1 MTEPMPSQLKP
12 RLLVAA
18 AIFVLG
24 TLLFIPF
31 LLSGTD
37 TLIYAQDQLRGIGSW
52 QLYAEYLRKGILP
65 VWWGSQ
71 LGGSPVYESM
81 PGEAVYPFSV
91 LSMLLVSGA
100 KRVGLLIWAH
110 TLLSGGSA
118 YLLGRRQFQLGRFAS
133 VLLSTLWMFNPYTF
147 SLILGGHVGKYFIL
161 AILPLTLLGL
171 LRFLD
176 TGRIRWAVLVS
187 ATLGWMLFTTH
198 VQLVYFALWGLFLL
212 WLAGLWASRKSPK
225 ALLGRTVGFW
235 VAIALGIGLG
245 APILLPATGFVEKST
260 VRGEGSG
267 NKTLEHA
274 GSWALGWEDIPA
286 LVVPE
291 FVGVEETY
299 WGENPFKLNT
309 EAPGLALL
317 VLGIAGVFLA
327 GSARTRTAA
336 GIGGLAILFGL
347 GTHTPLLGLAFKF
360 LPGVDKFRAPSMILF
375 WLAAGML
382 LCVGALLQSMDAKEG
397 RATQKQRKVL
407 LWISASLAGLGVLLA
422 MAPSLAYD
430 LWSGIFPSDPANRNL
445 AALPAAQE
453 AFRFGALRAGIVAG
467 GCLFALRQYLSGIWK
482 KELVLSIWLVL
493 GLVDLWSVDHGYLR
507 TTTMDQVFP
516 GSTAAQTVEGM
527 PGKFRV
533 IDFPPGAYQQG
544 YQDFYHL
551 ENAGGFSDV
560 ELRWYRKYRE
570 AGLFQGLMQGPQ
582 GLSGSHLLDILNV
595 KYLLY
600 KDSLGRESILPNL
613 SALPRAWV
621 APRWSFAT
629 EDQVAPNLQTPS
641 FDHRS
646 QVILLQEDRAK
657 VGVPSAD
664 SALHGHEATIQEY
677 QPGRITIIAQAATPS
692 LLFLADS
699 WYSAWHATVDGVDAP
714 VLRADL
720 AFRAVPIP
728 AGSHTV
734 EFRFHNPELAKAWT
748 LGGLALLSLVLLGA
762 GAVWRKAW

>member
-1 MTEPMPSQLKP
+1 MTEPTPSQLKP

-24 TLLFIPF
+24 TLLFVPF
-31 LLSGTD
+31 LFSGPD

-71 LGGSPVYESM
+71 LAGSPVYESM

-118 YLLGRRQFQLGRFAS
+118 YLLGRRQFQLGRFPS
-133 VLLSTLWMFNPYTF
+133 LLLSALWMLNSYTF

-171 LRFLD
+171 LRFMD
-176 TGRIRWAVLVS
+176 TGRIRWAALVS
-187 ATLGWMLFTTH
+187 GTLGWMLFTTH

-212 WLAGLWASRKSPK
+212 WVAGLWTLRKSPK
-225 ALLGRTVGFW
+225 ALLGRTIGFW
-235 VAIALGIGLG
+235 VAIGLGLGLG
-245 APILLPATGFVEKST
+245 APVLLPATGFVEKST

-274 GSWALGWEDIPA
+274 GSWGLGWEDVPA

-317 VLGIAGVFLA
+317 VLGIAGVFFA
-327 GSARTRTAA
+327 GSVRTRTAA
-336 GIGGLAILFGL
+336 GIGALAILFGL
-347 GTHTPLLGLAFKF
+347 GTHTPLLGLAFRF

-382 LCVGALLQSMDAKEG
+382 ICLGALLQGLDAKEG
-397 RATQKQRKVL
+397 RATEKQRKIL
-407 LWISASLAGLGVLLA
+407 FWISASLAGLGVILA

-430 LWSGIFPSDPANRNL
+430 LWTGIFPTDPANRNL
-445 AALPAAQE
+445 AALPGAQE
-453 AFRFGALRAGIVAG
+453 AFRFGALRAGLVAG
-467 GCLFALRQYLSGIWK
+467 GCLFALRQFLSGIWK

-493 GLVDLWSVDHGYLR
+493 GLLDLWSVDHRYLR

-516 GSTAAQTVEGM
+516 GSNAAQTLEGM
-527 PGKFRV
+527 SGKFRIMDV
-533 IDFPPGAYQQG
+533 PPGAYQQG
-544 YQDFYHL
+544 FHDFYHL

-570 AGLFQGLMQGPQ
+570 SNLFQGLMQGPR
-582 GLSGSHLLDILNV
+582 GLSGSHLLDIVNV
-595 KYLLY
+595 RYLMY
-600 KDSLGRESILPNL
+600 KDSLGRESILPNIT
-613 SALPRAWV
+613 ALPRTWV
-621 APRWSFAT
+621 APRWSFAP
-629 EDQVAPNLQTPS
+629 EDQIAPQLQSPA
-641 FDHRS
+641 FDHQS
-646 QVILLQEDRAK
+646 QVILLPEDRAK
-657 VGVPSAD
+657 VGTPSAD
-664 SALHGHEATIQEY
+664 STLHGHEATIQEY
-677 QPGRITIIAQAATPS
+677 QPGHITISAQAAAPS

-699 WYSAWHATVDGVDAP
+699 WYSAWHATVDGKDAP

-728 AGSHTV
+728 AGTHTV
-734 EFRFHNPELAKAWT
+734 EFRFHNPELTKAWE
-748 LGGLALLSLVLLGA
+748 LGGLALLLLGLLGA